1 MPFQNSAEIAIH
13 LTYFFMHILPLE
25 PDRIISAL
33 EVLKDELDELPI
45 GSGSF
50 KHRLKVDVS

>member
-1 MPFQNSAEIAIH
+1 
-13 LTYFFMHILPLE
+13 MHILPLE
-25 PDRIISAL
+25 PDRIILAL

-50 KHRLKVDVS
+50 THPLKVDVS